1 MSWMRRRSSHAGGLA
16 AGPYKLMARKQPI
29 HVALD
34 IGTHAVSALV
44 AVVDSAAPEIIGVG
58 TAPSQGLRRGVVVNI
73 ESTVQAIQRAVRE
86 AEMMA
91 DCEIHT
97 VVVSLSG
104 THVKGFNSHGMVPMK
119 SREVTSGD
127 VDLVL
132 EAARAVA
139 LPTDREVLHVLPQ
152 EFSVDDQGGIRAPEG
167 MSGVR
172 LESRVHVLTAST
184 ASVQNV
190 VKCCN
195 RAGLAVAQVVLAPWA
210 SAAAVLGDEERE
222 LGVGLIDIGGGT
234 TDFLVYQGGEV
245 RHTTV
250 IGLGGAQLTNDVAA
264 GLRTPTSAAEKLTRR
279 YGTALASSVSSDDRI
294 EVPGV
299 GGREPRLLSR
309 QILAEVI
316 EPRAEEI
323 LLLVARE
330 ASRAGVDGML
340 CSGVVLT
347 GGSAELPGLAELAE
361 RVLRVPVRLGAPHDV
376 TGLGELVQGPAF
388 ATGVGLLLLAGRG
401 AFEVPE
407 TTGVPAGVLTRV
419 RSRMGDW
426 LRDFF

>member
-1 MSWMRRRSSHAGGLA
+1 
-16 AGPYKLMARKQPI
+16 MARKQPI

-264 GLRTPTSAAEKLTRR
+264 GLRTPTTEAEKLKRR
-279 YGTALASSVSSDDRI
+279 HGTALASSVSSDDRI

-323 LLLVARE
+323 LMLVARE

-361 RVLRVPVRLGAPHDV
+361 RVLRVPVRVGAPHDV

>member
-1 MSWMRRRSSHAGGLA
+1 
-16 AGPYKLMARKQPI
+16 MARKQPI

-264 GLRTPTSAAEKLTRR
+264 GLRTPTSEAEKLKRR